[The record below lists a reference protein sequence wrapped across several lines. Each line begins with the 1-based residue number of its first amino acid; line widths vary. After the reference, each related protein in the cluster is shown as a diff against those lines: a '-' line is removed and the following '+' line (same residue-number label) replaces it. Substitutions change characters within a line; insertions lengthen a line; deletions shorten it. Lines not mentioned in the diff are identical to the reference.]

1 MDVKYEITN
10 KILKNIVEIESARQF
25 IIDSNLRPSYDLL
38 LKNKAIVDSSHNST
52 SIEGNTLSS
61 EEVLNLF
68 NLNKENNLPDVITDE
83 EIEVL
88 NYFNLLSNLEYYSKN
103 FKNFSSNLILSFHK
117 DLTKNILK
125 MSGMFR
131 ESMVVVGDIKSG
143 KVNYFPPSPDKVPQL
158 IEEFVDWLNNTD
170 DQLIIKCGIAHYEL
184 VRIHPFTDGNGRTSR
199 VLANFILY
207 VGGFDINNYF
217 TLDEYYNLD
226 RKKYYAALRSAD
238 RTGDLTEWL
247 EYFTT
252 GFLESI
258 NNIKSEVENLCRI
271 TSSYGEKLEL
281 TEKEIEILKYLELNK
296 IISNK
301 DVQNLFNISSK
312 SSYKYLKKLKD
323 KNLVKKRGNGRNTY
337 YELI

>member
-158 IEEFVDWLNNTD
+158 IE
-170 DQLIIKCGIAHYEL
+170 
-184 VRIHPFTDGNGRTSR
+184 
-199 VLANFILY
+199 
-207 VGGFDINNYF
+207 
-217 TLDEYYNLD
+217 
-226 RKKYYAALRSAD
+226 
-238 RTGDLTEWL
+238 
-247 EYFTT
+247 
-252 GFLESI
+252 
-258 NNIKSEVENLCRI
+258 
-271 TSSYGEKLEL
+271 
-281 TEKEIEILKYLELNK
+281 
-296 IISNK
+296 
-301 DVQNLFNISSK
+301 
-312 SSYKYLKKLKD
+312 
-323 KNLVKKRGNGRNTY
+323 
-337 YELI
+337 